1 MDVSNILFNKKM
13 NIHLKLDD
21 YETTL
26 YIKVFDREKRIAT
39 MTVLKYVNE
48 NYLKIGDI
56 SEFSN

>member
-1 MDVSNILFNKKM
+1 M